1 LEDYLVAIERKA
13 ITSLRWKKT
22 NGIKQPLPN
31 SGGLYFRSFRYR
43 LKKLNLDN

>member
-1 LEDYLVAIERKA
+1 LEDYLAAIERKA

-31 SGGLYFRSFRYR
+31 SEDFISDHFVIA
-43 LKKLNLDN
+43 